1 MKDARLREPEYKEE
15 LGGFS
20 VYFHKDIHTEENL
33 RRMELNERQTK
44 VVVYLKEGRNST
56 NKEYQK
62 LCEVK
67 SDKQQMIQ
75 KNLKIKRF
83 VREFYLLNI

>member
-1 MKDARLREPEYKEE
+1 M
-15 LGGFS
+15 
-20 VYFHKDIHTEENL
+20 
-33 RRMELNERQTK
+33 
-44 VVVYLKEGRNST
+44 
-56 NKEYQK
+56 NKECRK

-67 SDKQQMIQ
+67 NDKQQMIQ